1 MEADKEEC
9 EKVFRAMGSK
19 ARRSDIRFCRRLGE
33 KGEDDRPLLL
43 GTTSETIKSEVLDHA
58 KGLQN
63 TDYQDIGIAPDQ
75 TKKQKQAEIR
85 LAEEVKRKNRDEL
98 TEQDVA
104 VPRRLFIPA
113 LQ

>member
-43 GTTSETIKSEVLDHA
+43 GMTSETIKSEVLDHA

-63 TDYQDIGIAPDQ
+63 TDYQDIGSPR
-75 TKKQKQAEIR
+75 TKPRNKSKQR
-85 LAEEVKRKNRDEL
+85 YGWRRK
-98 TEQDVA
+98 
-104 VPRRLFIPA
+104 
-113 LQ
+113 